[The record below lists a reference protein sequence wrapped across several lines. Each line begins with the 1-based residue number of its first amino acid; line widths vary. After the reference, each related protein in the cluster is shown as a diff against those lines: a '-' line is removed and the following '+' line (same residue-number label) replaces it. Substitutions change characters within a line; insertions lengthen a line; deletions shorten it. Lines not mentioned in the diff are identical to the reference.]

1 MAFPKRKNIQ
11 KKDRQ
16 KLVIVGSKNPVKIQC
31 TDNGF
36 HQAFEDQQFIVQGMN
51 VDSQVSDQPFGD
63 QETFQ
68 GAFNRAKNAKKSF
81 PEADFWVG
89 IEGGVDDF
97 EDQMV
102 AYAWVVVLDHK
113 NQIGKS
119 KTGTFFL
126 PDIIS
131 KLIKNGLEPGAA
143 DDKVFDR
150 ENSKEGNGA
159 VGILTHGHVNRVEY
173 YQQAILLALIPF
185 MNGHIY

>member
-11 KKDRQ
+11 EKGRQ
-16 KLVIVGSKNPVKIQC
+16 KLVVVGSKNPVKIQC

-36 HQAFEDQQFIVQGMN
+36 HQAFEKQKFIVQGMN
-51 VDSQVSDQPFGD
+51 VDSQVSDQPIGD
-63 QETFQ
+63 RETYQ
-68 GAFNRAKNAKKSF
+68 GAFNRANNAKKSF

-89 IEGGVDDF
+89 IEGGVEDF
-97 EDQMV
+97 GEQMI
-102 AYAWVVVLDHK
+102 AYAWVVVLDHQ

-131 KLIKNGLEPGAA
+131 KLIKNGLELGAA
-143 DDKVFDR
+143 DNKVFDR

-159 VGILTHGHVNRVEY
+159 VGILTHGAVKRVEY
-173 YQQAILLALIPF
+173 YQHALLLALIPF
-185 MNGHIY
+185 MNKHIY